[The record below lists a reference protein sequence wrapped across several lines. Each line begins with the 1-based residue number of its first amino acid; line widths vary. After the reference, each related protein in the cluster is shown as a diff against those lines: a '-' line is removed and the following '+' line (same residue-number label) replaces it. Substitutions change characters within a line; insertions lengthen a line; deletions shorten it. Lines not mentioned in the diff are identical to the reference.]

1 VLQVGDG
8 GGGGR
13 HRDAVGAVAA
23 ADAEDHGGVALG
35 AWFGSVVCFG
45 WGRLVDAYRRAGDE
59 EESNPGRGRR
69 RGE

>member
-35 AWFGSVVCFG
+35 GWFGSVVCFVGVG
-45 WGRLVDAYRRAGDE
+45 WWMLIGAGDE